1 MAATGKNS
9 TTSGKTS
16 GKGSGKVAAKR
27 KAATRSTKPIIEGI
41 TKGAI
46 RRLARRGGVKRIAFQ
61 VYEYSREVLVS
72 FMDKL
77 LRDALTYTEH
87 SGRKTVTNMD
97 VILAMKRQGKA
108 LLGFH

>member
-1 MAATGKNS
+1 MPATGKGS
-9 TTSGKTS
+9 TVSGKTS

-27 KAATRSTKPIIEGI
+27 KAAARSTKPLIEGI

-46 RRLARRGGVKRIAFQ
+46 RRLARRGGIKRIAYQ
-61 VYEYSREVLVS
+61 VFEYSREVMMS
-72 FMDKL
+72 FLDKL

-87 SGRKTVTNMD
+87 GGRKTVTNMD

>member
-1 MAATGKNS
+1 MAATGKTS
-9 TTSGKTS
+9 AASGKTS
-16 GKGSGKVAAKR
+16 GKGSGKAAAKR
-27 KAATRSTKPIIEGI
+27 KAAQRSTKPLIEGI

-46 RRLARRGGVKRIAFQ
+46 RRLARRGGIKRIAYQ
-61 VYEYSREVLVS
+61 IYGYSREAMMDFL
-72 FMDKL
+72 DKL

-87 SGRKTVTNMD
+87 SNRKTVTNMD